1 MLAYLELQVVK
12 GTKIESDL
20 NIDVQY
26 EVSFKVFPSE
36 FKNGWHSLI
45 HFTKGGNGE
54 NPGDRIPGVWFHE
67 SDGDAIERT
76 LNICSY
82 VNGNKNYC
90 FNSQRVPVRK
100 WTSVTIRQ
108 ILHYGKYL
116 YEVIVNEQLVH
127 SIINSTPL
135 AFHHVS
141 LYVSDPWDD
150 AQSGY
155 IKELYYGG
163 MSHFD

>member
-1 MLAYLELQVVK
+1 MLATQ
-12 GTKIESDL
+12 S
-20 NIDVQY
+20 
-26 EVSFKVFPSE
+26 
-36 FKNGWHSLI
+36 
-45 HFTKGGNGE
+45 
-54 NPGDRIPGVWFHE
+54 
-67 SDGDAIERT
+67 
-76 LNICSY
+76 
-82 VNGNKNYC
+82 NYC
-90 FNSQRVPVRK
+90 IESQRVPVRK

-141 LYVSDPWDD
+141 LYLSDPWYA

-155 IKELYYGG
+155 IKDLYYGG
-163 MSHFD
+163 MSHFEQISDRYPISIKFVQYYFSRIQLV